1 MKPTLYL
8 PLFLAAIVAVF
19 LSACGETSAAAGTQD
34 EPDTSGLFV
43 FVKIPE
49 SIMPIERGEKYEDP
63 LDIALKK
70 AGVGEVTGGGSQ
82 LGEPDKDGSPTID
95 WVGIDVDL
103 TDQAAG
109 LPLLKAELKRLG
121 VPQGTTLEY
130 ELNGKETTDAL

>member
-1 MKPTLYL
+1 MKPTSYL
-8 PLFLAAIVAVF
+8 PLFLAAIVAVL
-19 LSACGETSAAAGTQD
+19 LSACGETSAAASTQD
-34 EPDTSGLFV
+34 EPGASSVFV

-49 SIMPIERGEKYEDP
+49 SIMPVERGEKYEDP

-82 LGEPDKDGSPTID
+82 LGEPDKDGSPTIN

-103 TDQAAG
+103 TDQATS

-121 VPQGTTLEY
+121 APQGTTIEY
-130 ELNGKETTDAL
+130 ELDGKTTTDVL

>member
-1 MKPTLYL
+1 MKPTSYL

-19 LSACGETSAAAGTQD
+19 LSACGGTSAAAGTQE
-34 EPDTSGLFV
+34 EPGTSSLFV

-63 LDIALKK
+63 LDITLKK

-103 TDQAAG
+103 TDQATG

-121 VPQGTTLEY
+121 APQGTTLEY
-130 ELNGKETTDAL
+130 ELDGKTTTDAL

>member
-1 MKPTLYL
+1 MKPTPYL
-8 PLFLAAIVAVF
+8 PLLLAAIVAVF
-19 LSACGETSAAAGTQD
+19 LSACGETSAAAGTQE
-34 EPDTSGLFV
+34 EPGTSSVFV

-49 SIMPIERGEKYEDP
+49 SIMPIERGKKYEDP

-70 AGVGEVTGGGSQ
+70 AGVGEITGGGSQ
-82 LGEPDKDGSPTID
+82 LGEPDKNGSPTID

-121 VPQGTTLEY
+121 APQGTTLEY
-130 ELNGKETTDAL
+130 ELEGKTTTDVL

>member
-1 MKPTLYL
+1 MKPTPYL
-8 PLFLAAIVAVF
+8 PLLLAAIVAVF
-19 LSACGETSAAAGTQD
+19 LSACGETSAAAGTQE
-34 EPDTSGLFV
+34 EPGTSSVFV

-49 SIMPIERGEKYEDP
+49 SIMPIERGKKYEDP

-70 AGVGEVTGGGSQ
+70 AGVGEITGGGSQ
-82 LGEPDKDGSPTID
+82 LGEPDKNGSPTID

-103 TDQAAG
+103 TDQANG

-121 VPQGTTLEY
+121 APQGTTLEY